1 MPTATETARS
11 CVNDALAQ
19 AKTNNISEDALAR
32 ALIAEAIAVFKKTR
46 SFDDIASELVFFAEN
61 LSEEEDYNF
70 MRP

>member
-11 CVNDALAQ
+11 CVNDALTQ
-19 AKTNNISEDALAR
+19 AKANNISEDALAR

-46 SFDDIASELVFFAEN
+46 SSDDIASELVFFAEN